1 MHTLSETV
9 FMNLEIDATERIP
22 LVTRLVY
29 EADDPFAVRVRF
41 ELREDMAVT
50 WTIERDL
57 LAQGLAREVGDGD
70 VRVSP
75 RTVEGRREARIE
87 LAGCGLD
94 GEWGRA
100 VFSAWE
106 PALRGFLDR
115 TYEIVPAGEE
125 TVDVDAFLT
134 QVLAAG

>member
-1 MHTLSETV
+1 MSSLCETV

-29 EADDPFAVRVRF
+29 ETDDPFAVRVRF
-41 ELREDMAVT
+41 ELQEDVSVT

-57 LAQGLAREVGDGD
+57 LSQGLAREVGDGD

-75 RTVEGRREARIE
+75 QAVDGRREARIE

-106 PALRGFLDR
+106 PALRDFLDR
-115 TYEIVPAGEE
+115 TYELVPPGEE
-125 TVDVDAFLT
+125 AVDVDAFLS
-134 QVLAAG
+134 QILAMG